1 VSQNKPRHSR
11 AGGNPQDADR
21 DAQHGFPLARERRG
35 EAASAHERRGG
46 GAPALESTLTRA
58 WLKRGPLA
66 CALWPISLLFRLLS
80 SARAALFRAGAL
92 KSSRLPVPVVVVGNI
107 YIGGTGKTPLTIWLV
122 QALQQVGM
130 TPGVI
135 SRGFG
140 SDADGAREVS
150 AASTP
155 AQVGDEPLLIRQRTG
170 APVMVGRNRAA
181 TGRALLAAHPE
192 VNILLTDDGLQHYA
206 LQRDV
211 EIILF
216 DGRGAGN
223 GWLLPAGP
231 LREPVSRRRDF
242 TVINAPQL
250 TAELA
255 AAVGAGQGD
264 AGPVQMTLVGDV
276 AEQLRDRAQRRTLA
290 ELAVASSVGA
300 GTGPSA
306 GAGDGDAGAAA
317 GVPGAWV
324 DDQAGDA
331 DGEGADQPA
340 RRGGLRIVAAAGIG
354 NPARFFGMLK
364 AAGLRIAELPL
375 PDHHDFR
382 DQPFAGLD
390 ADLILMTEKDAVKCA
405 QIEELRDD
413 PRLWVVPVTARIDRA
428 LADQIVEKCRG
439 RSIA

>member
-1 VSQNKPRHSR
+1 VAPSHTSQPS
-11 AGGNPQDADR
+11 
-21 DAQHGFPLARERRG
+21 
-35 EAASAHERRGG
+35 
-46 GAPALESTLTRA
+46 ALETTLTRN
-58 WLKRGPLA
+58 WLRRGPLA
-66 CALWPISLLFRLLS
+66 CALWPLSLLFRALS
-80 SARAALFRAGAL
+80 AARAALFRAGVL

-122 QALQQVGM
+122 QALQAAGM
-130 TPGVI
+130 QPGVI
-135 SRGFG
+135 SRGHG
-140 SDADGAREVS
+140 SDASGARAVS

-155 AQVGDEPLLIRQRTG
+155 AEVGDEPLLIQQRTG
-170 APVMVGRNRAA
+170 CPVMVGRDRAA

-206 LQRDV
+206 LQRDI

-231 LREPVSRRRDF
+231 LREPVGRRRDF

-250 TAELA
+250 SAALA
-255 AAVGAGQGD
+255 ASVGAT
-264 AGPVQMTLVGDV
+264 AAPVQMTLEGGY
-276 AEQLRDRAQRRTLA
+276 AEQLRDRSQRTSLV
-290 ELAVASSVGA
+290 EL
-300 GTGPSA
+300 GTRA
-306 GAGDGDAGAAA
+306 N
-317 GVPGAWV
+317 
-324 DDQAGDA
+324 
-331 DGEGADQPA
+331 
-340 RRGGLRIVAAAGIG
+340 LRIAAAAGIG

-364 AAGLRIAELPL
+364 AAGLRIEELPL

-382 DQPFAGLD
+382 DRPFDGLD